1 MVLRMK
7 SWLVR
12 RMLFLLL
19 LLFRRLAATTSVLL
33 LLLLL
38 MLLLEL
44 LLLLGLLSRRA
55 AGLAQLHQL
64 VVQRDYVSRQ
74 PCRRNAAWGR
84 SKRRSPLRQR
94 GRQQRG
100 QARLHRWLV
109 LLRRCR
115 RRWGERP
122 LRLLLLLLLLRL
134 PGLKM
139 LNQCL

>member
-33 LLLLL
+33 LLL
-38 MLLLEL
+38 L

-122 LRLLLLLLLLRL
+122 LRLLLLLLLLLRL